1 MYKIG
6 ILIPTTS
13 KNRDWKSFHETTL
26 FTILFNT
33 FVNTYCNQYE
43 YIFYLIVDDDDKIFG
58 VKSVQQDIQSVMHR
72 FKNIHIKFIS
82 SENIPKGWVTKMW
95 NRAFQIAYN
104 EKCDYFFQ
112 CGDDIFLKSKNW
124 VSNSI
129 CELKKNDDIG
139 LTGPIDIRRIELGG
153 ESAAPGGYRF
163 IQTQAFVSR
172 KHMDLFGY
180 FFPEEI
186 KNWFCDNWI
195 TQVYYPKYF
204 YKIEQTL
211 ANVGG
216 EPRYEVEE
224 NPPWQELIERDKKK
238 LP

>member
-6 ILIPTTS
+6 VLIPTTS
-13 KNRDWKSFHETTL
+13 SDRDWKSFHESTL

-58 VKSVQQDIQSVMHR
+58 VKTVQQDIQNVMHR

-112 CGDDIFLKSKNW
+112 CGDDIYLKSKKW
-124 VSNSI
+124 VSHSI
-129 CELKKNDDIG
+129 CALKENNNIG

-195 TQVYYPKYF
+195 TQLYYPKYF
-204 YKIEQTL
+204 YQIEQTL